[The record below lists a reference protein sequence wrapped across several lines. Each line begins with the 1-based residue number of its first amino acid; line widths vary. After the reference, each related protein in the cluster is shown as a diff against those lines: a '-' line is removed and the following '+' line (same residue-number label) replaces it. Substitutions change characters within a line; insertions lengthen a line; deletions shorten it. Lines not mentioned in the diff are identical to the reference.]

1 MLTILFNWL
10 YMLFILFCLG
20 FAFSKFSAKALH
32 YELEHVDSIIMAGLV
47 ISTVY
52 AQVFSLFYRVSV
64 EANVLLMLF
73 CVFLCILMGKRMG
86 NFLKEAWKKSSP
98 GYKIVLV
105 LLFLVWGF
113 FTSRGYMVPDM
124 DLYHGQSIRW
134 IEEYGVV
141 KGLGNLHSR
150 FGYNSSLF
158 AVSALFSMKFLLG
171 RSLHG
176 VNGLI
181 AFLLSVNVLEIRRCF
196 RRRKMLLSDYA
207 RVGAAYYLT
216 IIWDEVIAPSSDYA
230 VMCTIFLVVIKW
242 LAQLESETGGKKK
255 SIAPYGLLCVLC
267 AFTITLKLSA
277 GLILILILKPAY
289 VLLKEKRWKE
299 IGIYLSLGL
308 LTAAPWMVRTV
319 LITGWLL
326 YPFASLD
333 LFSVDWKMMNL
344 GEIRTDAAQI
354 EIWAKGAN
362 ELGVDAP
369 FGLWFPNWFR
379 NELSI
384 TEKLLVLADVV
395 SCVITLGIGMVII
408 VRKKWQKLDMLLVLV
423 TVMGCYLFWQFSAP
437 MMRYGYAHV
446 LLLAALAC
454 GFVLE
459 KLKLARIGYAVLL
472 LYGAYKL
479 YVGYDYILGCCQLP
493 NYGWQETY
501 GQYDLDSYDLD
512 GEKIYYSPSGGCV
525 GYDLFPA
532 IPMPEYEIEL
542 RGDGLEDGFRQGYCS
557 LSSQ

>member
-1 MLTILFNWL
+1 M
-10 YMLFILFCLG
+10 
-20 FAFSKFSAKALH
+20 
-32 YELEHVDSIIMAGLV
+32 
-47 ISTVY
+47 
-52 AQVFSLFYRVSV
+52 
-64 EANVLLMLF
+64 
-73 CVFLCILMGKRMG
+73 
-86 NFLKEAWKKSSP
+86 
-98 GYKIVLV
+98 
-105 LLFLVWGF
+105 
-113 FTSRGYMVPDM
+113 PDM

-141 KGLGNLHSR
+141 EGLGNLHSR

-158 AVSALFSMKFLLG
+158 ALSALYSMKFLLG
-171 RSLHG
+171 HSLHT

-196 RRRKMLLSDYA
+196 RRGKMLLSDYA

-216 IIWDEVIAPSSDYA
+216 TIWDEVIAPSSDYA
-230 VMCTIFLVVIKW
+230 VMCTIFFVVIKW
-242 LAQLESETGGKKK
+242 LARLEAEEEGKE
-255 SIAPYGLLCVLC
+255 SNIAPYGLLCVLC
-267 AFTITLKLSA
+267 AYTITLKLSA
-277 GLILILILKPAY
+277 GLILIFILKPAY

-299 IGIYLSLGL
+299 IGIYLLLGL
-308 LTAAPWMVRTV
+308 LTAVPWMVRTV

-362 ELGVDAP
+362 DLGMDAP

-379 NELSI
+379 NELSA
-384 TEKLLVLADVV
+384 TEKLLVLADMV
-395 SCVITLGIGMVII
+395 SCVVTVGIGVATII
-408 VRKKWQKLDMLLVLV
+408 RKQWQKLDMLLVLG
-423 TVMGCYLFWQFSAP
+423 TVMCCYLFWQFSAP

-446 LLLAALAC
+446 LLLAALVC

-459 KLKLARIGYAVLL
+459 KLKLARIGYVVLL
-472 LYGAYKL
+472 LYGVYKL
-479 YVGYDYILGCCQLP
+479 YVGYDYVLGCCQLP
-493 NYGWQETY
+493 NYVWQETY
-501 GQYDLDSYDLD
+501 GQYELESYDLD
-512 GEKIYYSPSGGCV
+512 GVKIYYSPSGGWV

-542 RGDGLEDGFRQGYCS
+542 RGDGLEDGFRQR
-557 LSSQ
+557 